1 MFVFGNP
8 TLHVIDAFVR
18 RIWKDLNID
27 TVGMV
32 DKGDYMVRMES
43 IESRDM
49 DYESNGVLF
58 DNKLFVIKPWTP
70 EMSTD
75 KSSLSSM
82 PVWIQLSKLKVEYR
96 SDRSLRKIAGMVGNV
111 IKVDNAT
118 RQKIR
123 LRFVRVLVEMNTNDD
138 FPEEIYFTNVKDE
151 LVTQQVV
158 YE

>member
-1 MFVFGNP
+1 M
-8 TLHVIDAFVR
+8 T
-18 RIWKDLNID
+18 
-27 TVGMV
+27 
-32 DKGDYMVRMES
+32 S
-43 IESRDM
+43 IESRDKA
-49 DYESNGVLF
+49 YESNGVLF
-58 DNKLFVIKPWTP
+58 NNKPFVIKPWTP